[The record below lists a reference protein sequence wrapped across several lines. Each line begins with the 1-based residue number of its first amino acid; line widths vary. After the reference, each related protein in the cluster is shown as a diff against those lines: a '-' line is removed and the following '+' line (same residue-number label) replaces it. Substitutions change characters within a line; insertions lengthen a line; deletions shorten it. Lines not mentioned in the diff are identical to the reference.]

1 MKKICVLGLGYIGLP
16 TALILAKNYDVV
28 GIDINENIVNKLNKG
43 ILPFSEHGLSKL
55 WNKTKKN
62 FIASTK
68 MDYADVFLIS
78 VPTPIEKTMKI
89 ANLKYVKL
97 ASEMI
102 SKYLKDDNL
111 VILESTVPP
120 GASENIVIP
129 ILNQSKKN
137 YEYAYC
143 PERAIPGKTIY
154 EIINNDRIIGGSKNA
169 KKIYES
175 FVKGNIYLTNI
186 KTAEFVKI
194 IENTYR
200 DVNIALANELALIS
214 KDIKLNIWES
224 IEIANKH
231 PRVNIHKPGPGVGGH
246 CISIDPLF
254 LLGNSVKCRLISLS
268 RDINDLMPNHLL
280 QLTKETLLNIKKPT
294 ITIFGVAYK
303 GNIDDTRETPSLK
316 FIKLAE
322 NEGFNIKI
330 YDPYV
335 KKFEYKILNIEESV
349 KNSDC
354 IIIITDHKKFEEID
368 PYKISTLMRRKNV
381 IDARNILKHDKWKN
395 AGFSVKVFGR
405 FDI

>member
-1 MKKICVLGLGYIGLP
+1 M
-16 TALILAKNYDVV
+16 
-28 GIDINENIVNKLNKG
+28 
-43 ILPFSEHGLSKL
+43 
-55 WNKTKKN
+55 
-62 FIASTK
+62 
-68 MDYADVFLIS
+68 
-78 VPTPIEKTMKI
+78 
-89 ANLKYVKL
+89 
-97 ASEMI
+97 
-102 SKYLKDDNL
+102 
-111 VILESTVPP
+111 
-120 GASENIVIP
+120 
-129 ILNQSKKN
+129 
-137 YEYAYC
+137 
-143 PERAIPGKTIY
+143 
-154 EIINNDRIIGGSKNA
+154 
-169 KKIYES
+169 
-175 FVKGNIYLTNI
+175 
-186 KTAEFVKI
+186 
-194 IENTYR
+194 
-200 DVNIALANELALIS
+200 IS